1 MALTAC
7 GFDGKWI
14 IELKWYIALIFDVC
28 SVKGWFV
35 KFSQSLS
42 LSEALRC
49 VATVRWVWRIQGWKM
64 QRSMN
69 HYGLVALFLFP

>member
-1 MALTAC
+1 MFAALSA
-7 GFDGKWI
+7 G
-14 IELKWYIALIFDVC
+14 LN
-28 SVKGWFV
+28 
-35 KFSQSLS
+35 KFSQS

-49 VATVRWVWRIQGWKM
+49 VATVRRVWRIQGWKM

>member
-1 MALTAC
+1 MFAALRA
-7 GFDGKWI
+7 GSD
-14 IELKWYIALIFDVC
+14 
-28 SVKGWFV
+28 

-42 LSEALRC
+42 LSEALQC
-49 VATVRWVWRIQGWKM
+49 VATVRRVWRIQGWKM